1 MNIKLKIDDLKNKK
15 ETLENEIKNVKK
27 EIDNISSK
35 DYGLLFEKS
44 RKLYNLL
51 VRRLSILEML
61 KNFERE

>member
-15 ETLENEIKNVKK
+15 EKLENEIKNAKK
-27 EIDNISSK
+27 EIDNISSE

>member
-15 ETLENEIKNVKK
+15 ETLENKIKNAKK
-27 EIDNISSK
+27 EIDNISSA
-35 DYGLLFEKS
+35 DYGLLFEKT

>member
-15 ETLENEIKNVKK
+15 ETLENEIKNAKK
-27 EIDNISSK
+27 EIDNISSA
-35 DYGLLFEKS
+35 DYGLLFEKT